1 MTPVVIVPDVI
12 LLGVLSHASLVFVH
26 YAWDKIYVLVPFSL
40 SPSLVCVSVPVTG
53 RLGSWTKR

>member
-12 LLGVLSHASLVFVH
+12 LFGVLSHALLVFVH
-26 YAWDKIYVLVPFSL
+26 YAWGEIYVLAAFSL

-53 RLGSWTKR
+53 GLGSWTKR